1 MLSVSHNG
9 CLFAQDCRLGRRV
22 HIGDGIPVGGPEDGV
37 GNDCLSLKKVDSQN
51 QKKCESN
58 IHSNGGV
65 IMRKRWISY
74 RERAIRKKQAQVLV
88 IPENSLPLSVI
99 QGAVNPCRD
108 KAWRDNQKQG

>member
-1 MLSVSHNG
+1 MI
-9 CLFAQDCRLGRRV
+9 F
-22 HIGDGIPVGGPEDGV
+22 
-37 GNDCLSLKKVDSQN
+37 CLSLKKVDSQN

-58 IHSNGGV
+58 IHSNGSV

-74 RERAIRKKQAQVLV
+74 RERAIRKKQAQVLE